1 MNDRLAEL
9 KKGAPQAV
17 EIDTESNGTF
27 NFRIYIYIFLI

>member
-17 EIDTESNGTF
+17 EIDTESNGTL
-27 NFRIYIYIFLI
+27 ILEYIFLI